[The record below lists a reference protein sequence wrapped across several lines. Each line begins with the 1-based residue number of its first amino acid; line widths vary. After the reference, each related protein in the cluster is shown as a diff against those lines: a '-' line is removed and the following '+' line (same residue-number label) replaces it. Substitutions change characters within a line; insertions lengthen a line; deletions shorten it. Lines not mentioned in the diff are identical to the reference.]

1 MKASGTV
8 AIGDPLPRVDGRA
21 KVTGAAKYSAD
32 VNAATITYG
41 SLIMSTIPSGRIVRM
56 NTAKA
61 AQAPG
66 VLAVITPANAIRLHA
81 PERRISLLQHDVVYY
96 QNQPIGIVVAETFEQ
111 AQYAAS
117 LVHPD
122 CRPEPATLDFFAGFS
137 TSYTSSHAGEP
148 GDQSWGDVDAGL
160 AAAEIKIDAIFTTPI
175 QHHNPMEPHATLAE
189 WNGDHVTLHD
199 ATQAISG
206 LQEKTSI
213 LFGIPK
219 ENVHVVSPF
228 VGGGFGC
235 KGQVWSHVMLAA
247 LAAKQVQRP
256 VKLVLDRPQMFG
268 PIGARPR
275 THQHMT
281 LGATRDGKLKAIR
294 HECHTNTSL
303 IEDYLES
310 AVFPTRVMYACRNVS
325 TTSRIV
331 PLSFGTPTYMR
342 APGVATG
349 TYAVEVAMDELAYA
363 VNVDPL
369 ELRYRN
375 YAEADPQTGK
385 AFTSKHLRECYEKA
399 ADRFGWSK
407 RSPEP
412 RSMRQGHELIGWGMA
427 TETYPGRNMPA
438 SALVRL
444 QPNGRV
450 LVASGTQEIGTGNYT
465 VLTQVAA
472 DVLHIPP
479 EFIDAQLGDTNLP
492 AAPMS
497 AGSMSTASIA
507 PAVKAAAEDAKRKL
521 IEMAVADRNSPL
533 YGAQPDALHFEDG
546 KVVFDSSKSEDFVS
560 ILRRNGNRALE
571 GIATV
576 KPQLDFKET
585 PCHSFGAIF
594 TEVAVDVDLGMTRM
608 KRVVA
613 VYDVGRIVNQQMAKS
628 QFVGGVVWGISLAL
642 QEDTNVD
649 WRYGRITNANL
660 ADYHVPVSADIPE
673 IDVEAL
679 DIPDYQLDSVGARGI
694 GEIGITGTGAAVCNA
709 IFHATGKRIRDLPI
723 TLDKLL

>member
-8 AIGDPLPRVDGRA
+8 AIGDPLPRVDGWA
-21 KVTGAAKYSAD
+21 KVTGAAKYSVD
-32 VNAATITYG
+32 VNAAAITYG
-41 SLIMSTIPSGRIVRM
+41 ALIMSTIPSGRIVRM

-81 PERRISLLQHDVVYY
+81 PERRISLLQHDAVYY
-96 QNQPIGIVVAETFEQ
+96 QNQPIGIVLAETFEQ

-122 CRPEPATLDFFAGFS
+122 YRPEPATLDFLAGFA

-206 LQEKTSI
+206 LQKKTSI

-385 AFTSKHLRECYEKA
+385 AFTSKSGAVVTSTAL
-399 ADRFGWSK
+399 
-407 RSPEP
+407 P
-412 RSMRQGHELIGWGMA
+412 RVFLFEFQLEQLFQNLIGNALRYHGEKPPQIHVAAKMQDAVWLFSIEDNGIGIEPKFREQVFGIFKRLHTA
-427 TETYPGRNMPA
+427 AEYPG
-438 SALVRL
+438 
-444 QPNGRV
+444 
-450 LVASGTQEIGTGNYT
+450 TGMGLAICQRI
-465 VLTQVAA
+465 V
-472 DVLHIPP
+472 
-479 EFIDAQLGDTNLP
+479 ER
-492 AAPMS
+492 
-497 AGSMSTASIA
+497 AG
-507 PAVKAAAEDAKRKL
+507 
-521 IEMAVADRNSPL
+521 
-533 YGAQPDALHFEDG
+533 
-546 KVVFDSSKSEDFVS
+546 
-560 ILRRNGNRALE
+560 
-571 GIATV
+571 
-576 KPQLDFKET
+576 
-585 PCHSFGAIF
+585 
-594 TEVAVDVDLGMTRM
+594 
-608 KRVVA
+608 
-613 VYDVGRIVNQQMAKS
+613 GRIWIES
-628 QFVGGVVWGISLAL
+628 ERGGGSTFYFTLPCSAPS
-642 QEDTNVD
+642 
-649 WRYGRITNANL
+649 GRAE
-660 ADYHVPVSADIPE
+660 PPDIF
-673 IDVEAL
+673 DRS
-679 DIPDYQLDSVGARGI
+679 DRGQP
-694 GEIGITGTGAAVCNA
+694 GGRRLGS
-709 IFHATGKRIRDLPI
+709 
-723 TLDKLL
+723 